1 MLARQRVND
10 NHRKNDALLVLFLI
24 QLETSFR
31 NTNEHTLHR

>member
-1 MLARQRVND
+1 MTIIVKMM
-10 NHRKNDALLVLFLI
+10 HFLVLFLI